1 MSNLAK
7 SVETWAKKNMADI
20 ERGWGKSTIDG
31 EAEIKFEIVDDSPN
45 EITGRFTASGQKMWM
60 NEYGSGSKLDRSNP
74 FLSQYTSSSVFNK
87 ERLNETGDFKY
98 AIRTRPSGHFYQDLD
113 GNNHRGSGIGMPH
126 GLRLESKSTF
136 GNLAVDAHEPKHT
149 IQETL
154 TGSTAYNEQFKQD
167 LLSSFGATVK
177 ESIAK
182 VVHEK

>member
-20 ERGWGKSTIDG
+20 EREWGKSTIDG

-60 NEYGSGSKLDRSNP
+60 NEYGSGSKLDRNNP

-87 ERLNETGDFKY
+87 ERLNEIGEFKY
-98 AIRTRPSGHFYQDLD
+98 AIRTRPKESYQDLD
-113 GNNHRGSGIGMPH
+113 GNTHIGSGIGMPH
-126 GLRLESKSTF
+126 GLRAESKSTF
-136 GNLAVDAHEPKHT
+136 GNHAVDAHEPRHT
-149 IQETL
+149 IEETL
-154 TGSTAYNEQFKQD
+154 TGNTVYNEQFKQD

>member
-1 MSNLAK
+1 MSNISKA
-7 SVETWAKKNMADI
+7 VTQWANKNIADI
-20 ERGWGKSTIDG
+20 KGEWGKSTIEGD
-31 EAEIKFEIVDDSPN
+31 AEINFKITKDSPN
-45 EITGRFTASGQKMWM
+45 EITGEFTASGQKMWM

-87 ERLNETGDFKY
+87 ERLNEIGEFEY
-98 AIRTRPSGHFYQDLD
+98 AIRTRPKGSYQDLD
-113 GNNHRGSGIGMPH
+113 GNNHSGSGIGMPH

-149 IQETL
+149 IEETL
-154 TGSTAYNEQFKQD
+154 TGNTVLNEQFKQD

-177 ESIAK
+177 ESITK

>member
-20 ERGWGKSTIDG
+20 EREWGKSTIDG

-87 ERLNETGDFKY
+87 ERLNEIGEFKY
-98 AIRTRPSGHFYQDLD
+98 AIRTRPKESYQDLD
-113 GNNHRGSGIGMPH
+113 GNTHIGSGIGMPH
-126 GLRLESKSTF
+126 GLRAESKSTF
-136 GNLAVDAHEPKHT
+136 GNHAVDAHEPRHT
-149 IQETL
+149 IEETL
-154 TGSTAYNEQFKQD
+154 TGNTVYNEQFKQD

>member
-1 MSNLAK
+1 MSNISKA
-7 SVETWAKKNMADI
+7 VTQWANKNIADI
-20 ERGWGKSTIDG
+20 KGEWGKSTIEGD
-31 EAEIKFEIVDDSPN
+31 AEINFKITKDSPN
-45 EITGRFTASGQKMWM
+45 EITGEFTASGQKMWM

-87 ERLNETGDFKY
+87 ERLNDTGFEY
-98 AIRTRPSGHFYQDLD
+98 AIRTRPKGFYQDLD
-113 GNNHRGSGIGMPH
+113 GNKHSGSGIGMPH

-136 GNLAVDAHEPKHT
+136 GNLAVDTHEPKHT
-149 IQETL
+149 IEETL
-154 TGSTAYNEQFKQD
+154 TGNTVLNEQFKQD

>member
-1 MSNLAK
+1 MSNISKA
-7 SVETWAKKNMADI
+7 VTQWANKNIADI
-20 ERGWGKSTIDG
+20 KGEWGKSTIEGD
-31 EAEIKFEIVDDSPN
+31 AEINFKITKDSPN
-45 EITGRFTASGQKMWM
+45 EITGEFTASGQKMWM

-87 ERLNETGDFKY
+87 ERLNEIGEFEY
-98 AIRTRPSGHFYQDLD
+98 AIRTRPKGSYQDLD

-149 IQETL
+149 IEETL
-154 TGSTAYNEQFKQD
+154 TGNTVLNEQFKQD